1 MADLKDDVALR
12 SSMRLRL
19 QQNPNFFGN
28 LKDLDLKGLP
38 KPVFVKVGDT
48 AYEELTCLGYNPD
61 TEILTAIVRI
71 KQGSGYMGGPCT
83 PGSREHVRFYLDYGD
98 GSWVDHGAASFEIHD
113 LGFADPLCYAVSVK
127 IKPKSKSCCG
137 DKPVLPT
144 VRAIL
149 SWNLAPPAN
158 QPNWAPIW
166 GNRLERDIQIEP
178 RSAWLCLILD
188 KIDTIGI
195 QKINPELLVKLT
207 EMIEVAGPAPKPL
220 VPLAKQIGKEDRG
233 DAEKMAR
240 LVYPMLASMA
250 ANPEAPADLSA
261 LKPWEQLDIDI
272 GKIGGIIF
280 APDFNTT
287 YEELRCVGLD
297 RDQNLLHGIVQ
308 VKLPNGYSGG
318 LCTQGSREYI
328 AFYLDFGMGWEYQ
341 GTTYV
346 DVHDMGV
353 PRGGLW
359 YQASLPVNLDKHREA
374 WCRTGRA
381 RIRGILSWAVPPA
394 PNDAEHVSVWGD
406 REDCW
411 IEVRPW
417 PKGVIPGETTPV
429 LEAIGR
435 MPVAQIDGAGFANG
449 ASVGGTFSAQD
460 APFGGVITMSGII
473 ANPANLGLEYRVMVK
488 APSDAVAKAQTKTF
502 GISVT
507 TVIGSSVSFSSQSQI
522 AAGDWF
528 TYVPQ
533 NGPVVFK
540 SVAEGLLYV
549 FQATEE
555 GLHTVFMQVREA
567 GTTTILATS
576 AVEAFFVD
584 NKAPVAD
591 VTITSGGGNCSKFK
605 VGEVLVGTYSMSD
618 AHAGGLTISVTPSG
632 PATGG
637 LLAITSVAPAAPL
650 PPLLPGP
657 SASNGLAYPLRLTT
671 SGASGQWELDTTGM
685 KPCGY
690 NIRIDGHDRTIV
702 NSSGVNWQAADV
714 EGFCLELP

>member
-12 SSMRLRL
+12 TSMRLRL

-38 KPVFVKVGDT
+38 EPVFVKVGDT
-48 AYEELTCLGYNPD
+48 TYEELTCLGYNPD
-61 TEILTAIVRI
+61 TDILTAIVRI
-71 KQGSGYMGGPCT
+71 KQSAGYMGGPCA
-83 PGSREHVRFYLDYGD
+83 PGSREYVRFYLDYGD
-98 GSWVDHGAASFEIHD
+98 GTWVDHGSASFEIHD
-113 LGFADPLCYAVSVK
+113 LGFTDPLCYAVSVK
-127 IKPKSKSCCG
+127 IKPKRKRCCG

-149 SWNLAPPAN
+149 SWNVAPPAN
-158 QPNWAPIW
+158 QPNWSPVW
-166 GNRLERDIQIEP
+166 GNRLQRDIQIEP
-178 RSAWLCLILD
+178 RSPWLCLILD
-188 KIDTIGI
+188 KIDIEGI
-195 QKINPELLVKLT
+195 QKINPDLLAKLNGL
-207 EMIEVAGPAPKPL
+207 IEDAGPAPKPIA
-220 VPLAKQIGKEDRG
+220 PLSHQIGKEDRG
-233 DAEKMAR
+233 DTAHMAR

-261 LKPWEQLDIDI
+261 LKSWKQIEIDID
-272 GKIGGIIF
+272 KIGDIIF
-280 APDFNTT
+280 APNFNTA
-287 YEELRCVGLD
+287 YEELHCVGLD
-297 RDQNLLHGIVQ
+297 RDLSLLHGIVQ
-308 VKLPNGYSGG
+308 VKRPNGYSGG

-328 AFYLDFGMGWEYQ
+328 AFYLDFGSGWEYQ
-341 GTTYV
+341 GTTFV
-346 DVHDMGV
+346 DVHDVGV

-359 YQASLPVNLDKHREA
+359 YQASLPVNLDKHRQE

-394 PNDAEHVSVWGD
+394 PNDANHVPVWGD

-417 PKGVIPGETTPV
+417 PKGVIPGQTTPV

-435 MPVAQIDGAGFANG
+435 MAVAQIDGAGFANG
-449 ASVGGTFSAQD
+449 ASVGGTFSATD

-473 ANPANLGLEYRVMVK
+473 ANPSNLSLQYRVMVK

-507 TVIGSSVSFSSQSQI
+507 TVIGSTVTFSSQSQI

-533 NGPVVFK
+533 NGPAVFR
-540 SVAEGLLYV
+540 SVAESLLYV
-549 FQATEE
+549 FQATEQ
-555 GLHTVFMQVREA
+555 GLHTVYLQVREA
-567 GTTTILATS
+567 GTSVILATS
-576 AVEAFFVD
+576 GVEAFFVD
-584 NKAPVAD
+584 NSAPVAD

-618 AHAGGLTISVTPSG
+618 THSGGLSLSVTP
-632 PATGG
+632 AAAAAGG
-637 LLAITSVAPAAPL
+637 LLAITSVVPAAPL

-657 SASNGLAYPLRLTT
+657 SASNSLSYPLRLTT
-671 SGASGQWELDTTGM
+671 TGASGQWELDTSAM

-690 NIRIDGHDRTIV
+690 NIRIVANDRTIV
-702 NSSGVNWQAADV
+702 NSSGVSWQAYDD